1 MTQSILITGASS
13 GIGRAVADLFL
24 AEGWQVG
31 LLARRAEK
39 LEEVAMGHA
48 NAHVLPADVTD
59 PSAVDHAVN
68 QFAMQA
74 GRLDV
79 LFNNAGIF
87 TPAGTI
93 DEMPLEHWFNSVNVN
108 LNGMFLAARAAF
120 RQMRHQ
126 APQGGRIINNGSIAA
141 HVPRPHSAPYAA
153 TKSAITGLTR
163 SLSLDGRP
171 FNIACGQI
179 DIGNA
184 RTPMVED
191 LAYRQHQDNPE
202 APPMESFAVE
212 EAAKSVLHMAQ
223 LPLEANVQFMT
234 VMATKMPYIGR
245 G

>member
-1 MTQSILITGASS
+1 MTRSILITGASS
-13 GIGRAVADLFL
+13 GIGRAVAELFL
-24 AEGWQVG
+24 AEGWRAG
-31 LLARRAEK
+31 LLARRADK
-39 LEEVAMGHA
+39 LEAAALGHA

-59 PSAVDHAVN
+59 PAAVDHAVS
-68 QFAMQA
+68 QFVMQA

-93 DEMPLEHWFNSVNVN
+93 DEIPLEHWFNSVSVN

-120 RQMRHQ
+120 RQMRAQ
-126 APQGGRIINNGSIAA
+126 RPRGGRIINNGSIAA
-141 HVPRPHSAPYAA
+141 HVPRPGSAPYSA

-171 FNIACGQI
+171 FDIACGQI

-184 RTPMVED
+184 RTPMVEELGRRAAEAD
-191 LAYRQHQDNPE
+191 PE
-202 APPMESFAVE
+202 AEPQQTMAVE
-212 EAAKSVLHMAQ
+212 DAAKSVLHMAQ